1 MAGILFDLNGLK
13 VLYGLAFCIFYARN
27 AHRRLSQPTVCMFS
41 LEPISKIIDLSVWVL
56 WYKEMFVPFR
66 PLPSRSP
73 GRIKN
78 FIDFLCE
85 NISPF
90 NQIAAEKR
98 KTKSKKKR
106 SASLKYW
113 IFTVKHSIWLLK
125 SSHQELYDSQK
136 ESLRNILVEKFIKTS
151 FNFFFFFKKSAWL
164 HALPQNQNALSQR
177 SETDVHAWHQFSLEL
192 VLKPMLFGSL
202 LFLFRF
208 VCHFSIHGPNS
219 KCATV
224 DYDKIVCTM
233 YRKCWNPS
241 TNHILSA
248 LRPGV

>member
-66 PLPSRSP
+66 PLPPRSP

-136 ESLRNILVEKFIKTS
+136 ESLRNILVKSSSKHHSTSSSSSKRVPDYTHSHKIKMRS
-151 FNFFFFFKKSAWL
+151 PNEAKRMCMLGINLVWNWFWSRCCSVLYCFCFVSSAIL
-164 HALPQNQNALSQR
+164 ASTVQTANALR
-177 SETDVHAWHQFSLEL
+177 
-192 VLKPMLFGSL
+192 
-202 LFLFRF
+202 
-208 VCHFSIHGPNS
+208 
-219 KCATV
+219 
-224 DYDKIVCTM
+224 
-233 YRKCWNPS
+233 
-241 TNHILSA
+241 
-248 LRPGV
+248 